1 MLPTFKKA
9 VQATLSNWPALQ
21 FAVQQQAG
29 GPQSS
34 AIAEWM
40 VGVTEQY
47 FYDNEWPLWLFSPTE
62 DLEAEEVADYLAT
75 IMDQELNTMVEDESD
90 LEVGQCLCRFYRLCM
105 EGSDAQVLDDLSK
118 IPTGSKLSFRV
129 QDLCEEEEESD
140 KPPQL
145 VDRLGALQLAE
156 APPRPEPE
164 PRTAEQL
171 RDEAEGWTMVQRR
184 KHK

>member
-9 VQATLSNWPALQ
+9 VQITLSNWPALQ

-29 GPQSS
+29 GPQSA

-47 FYDNEWPLWLFSPTE
+47 FYDNE

-90 LEVGQCLCRFYRLCM
+90 VEVGQCLCRFYRLCV

-118 IPTGSKLSFRV
+118 IPVGMPSFRV

>member
-47 FYDNEWPLWLFSPTE
+47 FYDNE